1 MFVNQKMIVLITLVF
16 MSLLLWLANA
26 QAHQAWSNDASLMVR
41 EAAIRHHVPVDF
53 ALRVA
58 RQETGGKGGRCGLR
72 GAAGEVGPLQILP
85 ATARGMGY
93 RGVVSATCEAQVDA
107 GMAHLAKC
115 WRHFRVE
122 WMAAACHNQGH
133 GTIRTG
139 KFVKAAK
146 RYAASVT
153 GAAVKTTEVAV
164 KTTKKVAVKTAK
176 VTVEA
181 VSYPVR
187 AMKATKAFVVLM
199 TPEKG
204 AVPVRKIVY
213 RCNWSNCSI

>member
-1 MFVNQKMIVLITLVF
+1 MSVNQIIAVVTVALMAFL
-16 MSLLLWLANA
+16 MWAAYASA
-26 QAHQAWSNDASLMVR
+26 QSYSNDASLLVR
-41 EAAIRHHVPVDF
+41 MAAVRHHVPVDF

-93 RGVVSATCEAQVDA
+93 RGVASATCEAQVDA
-107 GMAHLAKC
+107 GMAHLAQC

-133 GTIRTG
+133 RTIQTG
-139 KFVKAAK
+139 KFAKSAK
-146 RYAASVT
+146 RYAAAVT
-153 GAAVKTTEVAV
+153 GAAVKTTQKA
-164 KTTKKVAVKTAK
+164 AQ

-181 VSYPVR
+181 ASYPVR
-187 AMKATKAFVVLM
+187 AVTSTWTFMRLM
-199 TPEKG
+199 APEK
-204 AVPVRKIVY
+204 ARKPIAQKVVY
-213 RCNWSNCSI
+213 KCNWVNCPK